1 MESENIPIVIGR
13 TDKADFPDLHLKRLR
28 VKIDTGAYT
37 SSIHCCEISET
48 DENKL
53 KVIFLDDEDPKYT
66 GKIHYFENY
75 KKKSVKSS
83 NGRAEE
89 RFIITTKISFHHH
102 IYDIELSV
110 TYRGDMRF
118 PVLIG
123 RKFLIKQD
131 FIVNPKLANHI
142 HKTSL
147 SKKNEKRD

>member
-1 MESENIPIVIGR
+1 MKTENKPIIIGR
-13 TDKADFPDLHLKRLR
+13 TDKADFPELNLKRLG

-37 SSIHCCEISET
+37 SSIHCCAISESV
-48 DENKL
+48 DKKL
-53 KVIFLDDEDPKYT
+53 RVIFLDDEDPKYT
-66 GKIHYFENY
+66 GKMHYFENY
-75 KKKSVKSS
+75 RKKSVKSS
-83 NGRAEE
+83 NGKAEE
-89 RFIITTKISFHHH
+89 RFVITTKISFHEH

-123 RKFLIKQD
+123 RKFLIKHH

-147 SKKNEKRD
+147 SEKNKK